1 MLHAQLKNPIR
12 LFKALQSMDCNVFL
26 LNLIVKTLGTAIT
39 FYAYLTIGVA
49 PAPLVSTL

>member
-1 MLHAQLKNPIR
+1 MLHAHWKNPMR
-12 LFKALQSMDCNVFL
+12 LFRALQSMDCNVFL

-39 FYAYLTIGVA
+39 FYAYLTTGVT